1 MQTGAVHQLHA
12 AAATAMYFSNQTS
25 RELVNEPRLRWHF
38 PKHTSRVSD

>member
-12 AAATAMYFSNQTS
+12 AAAAMCFSNHS
-25 RELVNEPRLRWHF
+25 RELVNELRLRWHF